1 MTSVNQINAQIKL
14 NEMWKS
20 THVNKYSVKTDSVTR
35 SSEVSITRAVSAGQ
49 LKEVL
54 LSNSSQRTFLND
66 AIHIW
71 NKAPAALT
79 QNESR
84 YSAKKQ
90 SRH

>member
-54 LSNSSQRTFLND
+54 LSNSSQRTF
-66 AIHIW
+66 
-71 NKAPAALT
+71 
-79 QNESR
+79 
-84 YSAKKQ
+84 
-90 SRH
+90 